1 MNRFLRYLAFAAIV
15 LAVAGVYWLL
25 PASLGK
31 APSGQGGHGG
41 HGDEHGEQAATM
53 NDAKVAAAG
62 IELEKAGPQTLRET
76 IRVNGMLQANQ
87 ETLVQ
92 ITPRFPG
99 IVREVNR
106 RVGDNVEKNELLAKI
121 ESNQSLTIYEMR
133 SPFAGTIIDR
143 QATLGEYVSE
153 QKPAFT
159 VANLS
164 TVWADFAIHRR
175 DLRRVKV
182 GDAVILDPEDGG
194 EKIETKISYLSP
206 VGASDTQSAMA
217 RAVIPN
223 NDKRLRPG
231 LFVTGRLVLGEDPV
245 PLAIKLSALQ
255 SLDNRT
261 VVFVRAGEKFE
272 AREVELGRRDA
283 ESAEVLF
290 GLEEGD
296 VYATKN
302 SFVIKA
308 EIGKASA
315 AHDH

>member
-1 MNRFLRYLAFAAIV
+1 MNRFSRYLAIAAIV
-15 LAVAGVYWLL
+15 LAVAGIYWLL

-31 APSGQGGHGG
+31 APSGHGEHG

-53 NDAKVAAAG
+53 SDAKVAAAG
-62 IELEKAGPQTLRET
+62 IELEKAGPQKLRET
-76 IRVNGMLQANQ
+76 IKVNGMLQPNQ
-87 ETLVQ
+87 EALVQ

-99 IVREVNR
+99 VVREVHR
-106 RVGDNVEKNELLAKI
+106 RVGDKVEKGDLLAKI
-121 ESNQSLTIYEMR
+121 ESNQSLTTYELR
-133 SPFAGTIIDR
+133 APFAGTIIDR
-143 QATLGEYVSE
+143 QATLGEHVSE

-182 GDAVILDPEDGG
+182 GDTIILDPEDGG
-194 EKIETKISYLSP
+194 DKVETKITYLSP

-217 RAVIPN
+217 RAIVK
-223 NDKRLRPG
+223 NDDNRLRPG
-231 LFVTGRLVLGEDPV
+231 LFVTGRLVLEEKPV
-245 PLAIKLSALQ
+245 ALAIKLSALQ
-255 SLDNRT
+255 SMDNRT
-261 VVFVRAGEKFE
+261 VVFVRTGEKFE
-272 AREVELGRRDA
+272 PREVELGQRDT

-290 GLEEGD
+290 GIEEGD

-315 AHDH
+315 AHEH

>member
-1 MNRFLRYLAFAAIV
+1 MNRFSRYLALAVIV
-15 LAVAGVYWLL
+15 LVVAAVYWLL

-31 APSGQGGHGG
+31 APSGHGEHGHGPG
-41 HGDEHGEQAATM
+41 HGEQAATM
-53 NDAKVAAAG
+53 SDAKMAAAG

-76 IRVNGMLQANQ
+76 IRINGMLQPNQ
-87 ETLVQ
+87 EALVQ

-106 RVGDNVEKNELLAKI
+106 RVGDYVEKNELLAKI
-121 ESNQSLTIYEMR
+121 ESNQSLTTYEMR

-143 QATLGEYVSE
+143 QATLGEFVSE

-182 GDAVILDPEDGG
+182 GDTVILDPEDGG
-194 EKIETKISYLSP
+194 EKVQTKITYLSP

-223 NDKRLRPG
+223 DDKRLRPG
-231 LFVTGRLVLGEDPV
+231 LFVTGRLVLSENPV

-255 SLDNRT
+255 SMDNRT
-261 VVFVRAGEKFE
+261 VVFVRTGEKFE
-272 AREVELGRRDA
+272 PREVELGQRDA

-296 VYATKN
+296 LYATRN